1 MRVVEEHINIKEA
14 PIIVWQGS
22 LYLKRVAEIP
32 LKEHEGFNKMGEA
45 PTFRNMRLKE
55 EQINLKDTL
64 IIF

>member
-1 MRVVEEHINIKEA
+1 VDE
-14 PIIVWQGS
+14 IVTEV
-22 LYLKRVAEIP
+22 R
-32 LKEHEGFNKMGEA
+32 EGFNKMGEA